1 MFVVVVGGG
10 KVGAHLAKTLTGDG
24 HSVTLVEEDVERCEL
39 LEELVPGVTIVCG
52 DGDEPYIL
60 DEANVRNADAIVAAT
75 GHDED
80 NLVVCL
86 LGKMEY
92 DVPLTVARINN
103 PANDWLFSEAF
114 GVDVRVSNTQIM
126 TEVLK
131 SVSVGD
137 LVTRLRLRAQD
148 MCIEEFVVPDDSPAI
163 GKTLAEMSLPPRSQ
177 VMAIVSAGGVVV
189 PRGDTKLSAGDEMLV
204 LADLGEEVAL
214 RQAFGLKAPSRAS

>member
-10 KVGAHLAKTLTGDG
+10 KVGSHLSKTLAGDG
-24 HSVTLVEEDVERCEL
+24 HKVTLVEEDVDRCEAL
-39 LEELVPGVTIVCG
+39 AERLPGVTIVCG

-60 DEANVRNADAIVAAT
+60 DEANVRNADAVVAAT

-86 LGKMEY
+86 LGKIEY

-103 PANDWLFSEAF
+103 PANDWLFGDAF
-114 GVDVRVSNTQIM
+114 GVDVKVSNTEIM

-137 LVTRLRLRAQD
+137 IVTRLRLRAENLVID
-148 MCIEEFVVPDDSPAI
+148 EFIVPDNSPAA
-163 GKTLAEMSLPPRSQ
+163 GKTIAELQLPACTQ
-177 VMAIVSAGGVVV
+177 IVAIISAGRVVV
-189 PRGDTKLSAGDEMLV
+189 PNGATRLEVGDELLV
-204 LADLGEEVAL
+204 VAQCEEESQL
-214 RQAFGLKAPSRAS
+214 RQTFGLKAPSRT